1 MTINDELTEG
11 YAQHQA
17 GQLESA
23 KLIYEKILVKEP
35 CHFDALQLLGML
47 LSQIGSKL
55 EGLEL
60 LLKAVEINSSN
71 PIVFNNLA
79 LLQHQLKLYRSAIE
93 SFDRAIELNPN
104 FVDAHYNKGISLQH
118 IFDFEGARASYL
130 NCIRIK
136 PEFFQAH
143 VNLGTIAEL
152 NQNYE
157 SALNHYLSAL
167 NLKQDSGLLHFN
179 LANTY
184 KELNQVELSFKSYDL
199 AIHFQSNYK
208 EAIFNKAVLLE
219 KEKEYSSA
227 LGAYAEVLQLD
238 ERNLESY
245 LNRSIIFC
253 KLQNYLAARLEIQ
266 KALALQPDHLL
277 SLNQQ
282 CIVLRHLILHE
293 SALTCINDAI
303 SLDPLFA
310 MAYVN
315 KANVLVEMGELNLA
329 LHNYD
334 HALELEPG
342 LDSVH
347 WNRAL
352 LLLQMKSFVQ
362 GWSAYEYRWRG
373 AEFKTALLKTARPL
387 WQRGDEDK
395 RLLIWTEQGIGTE
408 FMFAA
413 FLKQVKMLSS
423 SVLVKVD
430 ARSLDVYRRSF
441 PDLAFYSNDEHLDE
455 ATYDRH
461 LPIGSLPQYLFG
473 TEDVFK
479 TRRQQYL
486 HANLSVSDH
495 WRAKLKKSKPLV
507 GISWTTK
514 SHITGKDR
522 SIRLEQLFEN
532 IKDSFVDFVSLQY
545 GDVKEEIIGIQQK
558 FGIEIQRVDT
568 INNFDDIDA
577 LLSLIQ
583 ACDLVLSIDNSTVH
597 FAGAIGKR
605 TCVMLPFNADWR
617 WFDDGEQCLWYP
629 NTKLLRQ
636 ARLGKWDTVF
646 DRVSEELRLL

>member
-1 MTINDELTEG
+1 MTIHDELIEG
-11 YAQHQA
+11 YAHHQA

-35 CHFDALQLLGML
+35 FHFDALQLLGML
-47 LSQIGSKL
+47 LSQIGL
-55 EGLEL
+55 EMEGLDL
-60 LLKAVEINSSN
+60 LLTAVEINSSN
-71 PIVFNNLA
+71 PIVLNNLA
-79 LLQHQLKLYRSAIE
+79 LLQHQLKLYTAAIE
-93 SFDRAIELNPN
+93 SFDRAIELDPN
-104 FVDAHYNKGISLQH
+104 LVDAHYNKGISLQH

-143 VNLGTIAEL
+143 INLGTIAEL
-152 NQNYE
+152 NQNFE
-157 SALNHYLSAL
+157 SALSHYLSAL
-167 NLKQDSGLLHFN
+167 NLKQDSALLHFN

-184 KELNQVELSFKSYDL
+184 KALNRVDLSLKSYDL
-199 AIHFQSNYK
+199 AIHFQINYK

-227 LGAYAEVLQLD
+227 LATYERVLQLD
-238 ERNLESY
+238 ENNLESY
-245 LNRSIIFC
+245 LNRSIIFS
-253 KLQNYLAARLEIQ
+253 KLQNYLAARFEIQ
-266 KALALQPDHLL
+266 KALSIQPDHLM

-282 CIVLRHLILHE
+282 CIVLRHLGLHE

-362 GWSAYEYRWRG
+362 GWPAYEYRWRG
-373 AEFKTALLKTARPL
+373 ADFKTSLLKTARPL

-423 SVLVKVD
+423 RVMVRVD
-430 ARSLDVYRRSF
+430 ARGLEIYRRSF
-441 PDLAFYSNDEHLDE
+441 PDLEFYSNDEHLDE

-461 LPIGSLPQYLFG
+461 LPIGSLPQYLFE

-479 TRRQQYL
+479 SRRQQYL

-514 SHITGKDR
+514 SQITGKDR

-532 IKDSFVDFVSLQY
+532 IKDSCVDFVSLQY

-558 FGIEIQRVDT
+558 FGVEIQCVDT
-568 INNFDDIDA
+568 INNFDDIDD

-597 FAGAIGKR
+597 FAGAMGKR

-617 WFDDGEQCLWYP
+617 WFDDGEVCLWYP
-629 NTKLLRQ
+629 STKLLRQ
-636 ARLGKWDTVF
+636 ARLGQWDTVF
-646 DRVSEELRLL
+646 GRVSEELRLL

>member
-1 MTINDELTEG
+1 MTIHDELIEG
-11 YAQHQA
+11 YAHHQA

-35 CHFDALQLLGML
+35 FHFDALQLLGML
-47 LSQIGSKL
+47 LSQIGL
-55 EGLEL
+55 EREGLHL

-71 PIVFNNLA
+71 PIVLNNLA
-79 LLQHQLKLYRSAIE
+79 LLQHQLKLYTAAIE
-93 SFDRAIELNPN
+93 SFDRAIELDPN
-104 FVDAHYNKGISLQH
+104 LVDAHYNKGISLQH

-143 VNLGTIAEL
+143 INLGTIAEL
-152 NQNYE
+152 NQNFE
-157 SALNHYLSAL
+157 SALSHYLSAL
-167 NLKQDSGLLHFN
+167 NLKQDSALLHFN

-184 KELNQVELSFKSYDL
+184 KALNRVDLSLKSYDL
-199 AIHFQSNYK
+199 AIHFQINYK

-227 LGAYAEVLQLD
+227 LATYERVLQLD
-238 ERNLESY
+238 ENNLESY
-245 LNRSIIFC
+245 LNRSIIFS
-253 KLQNYLAARLEIQ
+253 KLQNYLAARFEIQ
-266 KALALQPDHLL
+266 KALSIQPDHLM

-282 CIVLRHLILHE
+282 CIVLRHLGLHE

-362 GWSAYEYRWRG
+362 GWPAYEYRWRG
-373 AEFKTALLKTARPL
+373 ADFKTSLLKTARPL

-423 SVLVKVD
+423 RVMVRVD
-430 ARSLDVYRRSF
+430 ARGLEIYRRSF
-441 PDLAFYSNDEHLDE
+441 PDLEFYSNDEHLDE

-461 LPIGSLPQYLFG
+461 LPIGSLPQYLFE

-479 TRRQQYL
+479 SRRQQYL

-514 SHITGKDR
+514 SQITGKDR

-532 IKDSFVDFVSLQY
+532 IKDSCVDFVSLQY
-545 GDVKEEIIGIQQK
+545 GDVNEEIIGIQQK
-558 FGIEIQRVDT
+558 FGVEIQCVDT
-568 INNFDDIDA
+568 INNFDDIDD

-597 FAGAIGKR
+597 FAGAMGKR

-617 WFDDGEQCLWYP
+617 WFDDGEVCLWYP
-629 NTKLLRQ
+629 STKLLRQ
-636 ARLGKWDTVF
+636 ARLGQWDTVF
-646 DRVSEELRLL
+646 GRVSEELRLL

>member
-1 MTINDELTEG
+1 MTIHDELIEG
-11 YAQHQA
+11 YAHHQA

-35 CHFDALQLLGML
+35 FHFDALQLLGML
-47 LSQIGSKL
+47 LSQIGL
-55 EGLEL
+55 EMEGLDL

-71 PIVFNNLA
+71 PIVLNNLA
-79 LLQHQLKLYRSAIE
+79 LLQHQLKLYTAAIE
-93 SFDRAIELNPN
+93 SFDRAIELDPN
-104 FVDAHYNKGISLQH
+104 LVDAHYNKGISLQH
-118 IFDFEGARASYL
+118 IFDFEGAMASYL

-143 VNLGTIAEL
+143 INLGTIAEL
-152 NQNYE
+152 NQNFE
-157 SALNHYLSAL
+157 SALSHYLSAL
-167 NLKQDSGLLHFN
+167 NLKQDSALLHFN

-184 KELNQVELSFKSYDL
+184 KALNRVDLSLKSYDL

-227 LGAYAEVLQLD
+227 LATYERVLQLD
-238 ERNLESY
+238 ENNLESY
-245 LNRSIIFC
+245 LNRSIIFS
-253 KLQNYLAARLEIQ
+253 KLQNYLAARFEIQ
-266 KALALQPDHLL
+266 KALSIQPDHLM

-282 CIVLRHLILHE
+282 CIVLRHLGLHE

-362 GWSAYEYRWRG
+362 GWPAYEYRWRG
-373 AEFKTALLKTARPL
+373 ADFKTSLLKTARPL

-423 SVLVKVD
+423 RVMVRVD
-430 ARSLDVYRRSF
+430 ARGLEIYRRSF
-441 PDLAFYSNDEHLDE
+441 PDLEFYSNDEHLDE

-461 LPIGSLPQYLFG
+461 LPIGSLPQYLFE

-479 TRRQQYL
+479 SRRQQYL

-514 SHITGKDR
+514 SQITGKDR

-532 IKDSFVDFVSLQY
+532 IKDSCVDFVSLQY
-545 GDVKEEIIGIQQK
+545 GDVNEEIIGIQQK
-558 FGIEIQRVDT
+558 FGVEIQCVDT
-568 INNFDDIDA
+568 INNFDDIDD

-597 FAGAIGKR
+597 FAGAMGKR

-617 WFDDGEQCLWYP
+617 WFDDGEVCLWYP
-629 NTKLLRQ
+629 STKLLRQ
-636 ARLGKWDTVF
+636 ARLGQWDTVF
-646 DRVSEELRLL
+646 GRVSEELRLL